1 MNRIGRFWVMVLIL
15 ALALVGCSTKS
26 GPTPAP
32 APGSSS
38 GAGPTDAKQ
47 EQGPIKI
54 GASLSLTGQY
64 ERTGKD
70 LKQAYELWRDHVNA
84 NGGLMGRKVELIIYD
99 DQSVPDT
106 AARLY
111 EKLITDDK
119 VDLLMGPY
127 STAVT
132 LTASTATEKHKF
144 PMLAAGASGSQIWG
158 RGYKYIFGFYSQ
170 APTYADGALEMAKEK
185 GYKTVAFV
193 NEDTA
198 FPIDVIK
205 GAEAKA
211 KEMGFEIVFKEAYA
225 KGMTDFSTLVAKL
238 KAKNPDVLIGGTY
251 LPDSTGIIRAAKEA
265 GWTAKLMFF
274 TVGPALPEFGT
285 NMGADGEYIL
295 GNTEWESVIK
305 APGIEQF
312 IKDYTARYGVAPGYH
327 AAGGYASGQVLE
339 AVVKKAGSLDREKL
353 RDAYATVETETVFGP
368 YKVDAEGRQVGKP
381 NFIIQWQ
388 KGKREV
394 VWPARF
400 ATAQPILPVPAW
412 NQR

>member
-1 MNRIGRFWVMVLIL
+1 MKRLSRLFALFL
-15 ALALVGCSTKS
+15 AAAFALAGCTEGS
-26 GPTPAP
+26 TPADTKKGSETGN
-32 APGSSS
+32 AP
-38 GAGPTDAKQ
+38 
-47 EQGPIKI
+47 IRI

-70 LKQAYELWRDHVNA
+70 LKQAYDLWAEHLNA
-84 NGGLMGRKVELIIYD
+84 AGGLLGRKVELKIYD
-99 DQSVPDT
+99 DQSQPET

-119 VDLLMGPY
+119 VELLMGPY

-132 LTASTATEKHKF
+132 LTATTATEKHKF

-158 RGYKYIFGFYSQ
+158 RGYKYVFGFYSQ
-170 APTYADGALEMAKEK
+170 APTYANGALEMAKEK

-211 KEMGFEIVFKEAYA
+211 KELGLEVVFKESYP
-225 KGMTDFSTLVAKL
+225 KGATDFSTLVAKL
-238 KAKNPDVLIGGTY
+238 KAKNPDVLVGGTY
-251 LPDSTGIIRAAKEA
+251 LPDSTGIVRAAKDA
-265 GWTAKLMFF
+265 GWTAKMMFF

-285 NMGADGEYIL
+285 NMGKDADYIL

-305 APGIEQF
+305 APGIEKF
-312 IKDYTARYGVAPGYH
+312 IKDYTTKFGNAPGYH

-353 RDAYATVETETVFGP
+353 REAYATVTTDTVFGP
-368 YKVDAEGRQVGKP
+368 YKVDGEGRQIGKP
-381 NFIIQWQ
+381 NFIIQWRGGQ
-388 KGKREV
+388 RVV
-394 VWPARF
+394 VWPGQF
-400 ATAQPILPVPAW
+400 ANSQVTLPVPDW
-412 NQR
+412 KSR